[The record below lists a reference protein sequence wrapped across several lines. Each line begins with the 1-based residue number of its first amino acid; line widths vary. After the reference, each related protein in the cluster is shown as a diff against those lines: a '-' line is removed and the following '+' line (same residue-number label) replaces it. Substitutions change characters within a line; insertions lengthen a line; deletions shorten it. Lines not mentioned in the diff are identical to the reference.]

1 MVWALCRFDINLV
14 KTVAPDWVTD
24 GCGLEY
30 NTCGNRNAVWV
41 LGWIVNECM
50 NWQRRGRR
58 RWGSLSS
65 VAWFF
70 SSHHYKQAG
79 VTHLVCR
86 KALKDESPLSYLLV
100 LAALLNI
107 LVQNYWQGTQVC
119 VRGYLAG
126 HSTGVDFFALCAPRY
141 QILNEHLHHHITIC
155 VIVHYF
161 FFVFLYYQWMEVPK
175 YKSGCSYLVSS
186 LLFVS
191 MFASVIFLINYGDD
205 PGDMVTDLWK
215 VQKALMW
222 PITLWI

>member
-1 MVWALCRFDINLV
+1 
-14 KTVAPDWVTD
+14 
-24 GCGLEY
+24 
-30 NTCGNRNAVWV
+30 
-41 LGWIVNECM
+41 M
-50 NWQRRGRR
+50 NWQRRGSR

-86 KALKDESPLSYLLV
+86 MALKDESPLSYLLV

-175 YKSGCSYLVSS
+175 YDSFSDVGESRVW
-186 LLFVS
+186 
-191 MFASVIFLINYGDD
+191 FASKNLTPCRMHWNDFLIAQIIAKCHSFPNLY
-205 PGDMVTDLWK
+205 DML
-215 VQKALMW
+215 
-222 PITLWI
+222 

>member
-14 KTVAPDWVTD
+14 QTVAPDWVTD

-65 VAWFF
+65 VAWLF

-107 LVQNYWQGTQVC
+107 LVQIIDKERRFVFEVIWPGTQQ
-119 VRGYLAG
+119 GWTFLTFL
-126 HSTGVDFFALCAPRY
+126 HFAPRDTKSWMSICTT
-141 QILNEHLHHHITIC
+141 ILQY
-155 VIVHYF
+155 V
-161 FFVFLYYQWMEVPK
+161 
-175 YKSGCSYLVSS
+175 
-186 LLFVS
+186 
-191 MFASVIFLINYGDD
+191 
-205 PGDMVTDLWK
+205 
-215 VQKALMW
+215 
-222 PITLWI
+222 

>member
-1 MVWALCRFDINLV
+1 MVRALCRFDINLV
-14 KTVAPDWVTD
+14 QTLAPDWFTD
-24 GCGLEY
+24 GSGLKY
-30 NTCGNRNAVWV
+30 NTCGNCNAVCECLVDWTV
-41 LGWIVNECM
+41 GIVNECM

-86 KALKDESPLSYLLV
+86 KALKEKSPLSYLLV
-100 LAALLNI
+100 LAAFLNI

-126 HSTGVDFFALCAPRY
+126 HSTELDFFALCAPRY

-175 YKSGCSYLVSS
+175 YIGC
-186 LLFVS
+186 F
-191 MFASVIFLINYGDD
+191 F
-205 PGDMVTDLWK
+205 
-215 VQKALMW
+215 
-222 PITLWI
+222 

>member
-1 MVWALCRFDINLV
+1 M
-14 KTVAPDWVTD
+14 
-24 GCGLEY
+24 
-30 NTCGNRNAVWV
+30 
-41 LGWIVNECM
+41 
-50 NWQRRGRR
+50 
-58 RWGSLSS
+58 WGSLSS

-100 LAALLNI
+100 LAAFLNI

-161 FFVFLYYQWMEVPK
+161 FFVFLYYKWMEVPK
-175 YKSGCSYLVSS
+175 YKHGCSYLVS
-186 LLFVS
+186 F
-191 MFASVIFLINYGDD
+191 
-205 PGDMVTDLWK
+205 VTDLWK